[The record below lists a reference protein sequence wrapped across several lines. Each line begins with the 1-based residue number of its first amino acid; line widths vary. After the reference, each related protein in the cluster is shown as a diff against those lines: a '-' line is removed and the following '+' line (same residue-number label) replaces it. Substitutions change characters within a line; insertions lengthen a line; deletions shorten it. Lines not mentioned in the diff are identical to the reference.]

1 MKKLFFVLLLIISLV
16 ACLVPASAT
25 SYDDEFVVEDQY
37 QTELA
42 GEDPADQTPAES
54 HAIYQ
59 SLYSLLHTHLY
70 GGAELT
76 PEMTLTL
83 VQVSTFFTLA
93 CVFIPFIP
101 FLWLFK
107 RWF

>member
-1 MKKLFFVLLLIISLV
+1 MKKLSFVLLLIISLV

-25 SYDDEFVVEDQY
+25 SYDDEFVVEEQY
-37 QTELA
+37 STELSGDEA
-42 GEDPADQTPAES
+42 VDQTPAES

-83 VQVSTFFTLA
+83 VQLSTFFTVV

-101 FLWLFK
+101 LLWLLK